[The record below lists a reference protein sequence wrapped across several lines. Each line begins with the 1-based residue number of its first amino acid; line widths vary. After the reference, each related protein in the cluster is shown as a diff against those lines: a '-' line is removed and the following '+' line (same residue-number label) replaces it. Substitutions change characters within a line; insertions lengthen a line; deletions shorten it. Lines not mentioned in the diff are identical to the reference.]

1 MPRVLII
8 DDSAVE
14 RAIIAKVMGSLGYSI
29 SEANDGE
36 EGEQK
41 AIDEKP
47 DLIVLDVVM
56 PKKDGFQVC
65 RNLKKIPETEKIP
78 VIMITSKNQDSDKF
92 WGLRQGAVAYLTK
105 PFNDKDLIDTVNKA
119 MSMP

>member
-65 RNLKKIPETEKIP
+65 RNLKKTPETEKIP